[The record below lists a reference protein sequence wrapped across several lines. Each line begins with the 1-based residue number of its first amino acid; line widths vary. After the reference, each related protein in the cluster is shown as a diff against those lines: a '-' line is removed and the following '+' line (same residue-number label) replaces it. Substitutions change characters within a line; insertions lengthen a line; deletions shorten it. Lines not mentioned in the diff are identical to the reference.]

1 MSRIVAAMSRTRLSE
16 ESVRESIH
24 ASRKE
29 KGNVG
34 MIENA
39 KEQLSHDHVAMQ
51 ETN

>member
-1 MSRIVAAMSRTRLSE
+1 MHPE
-16 ESVRESIH
+16 
-24 ASRKE
+24 KE